1 MKEDFKKQYEK
12 EFEEIKKGFKKQ
24 NRKKIENNWNPPCWK
39 YCYNA
44 LKPFFSPVTLYLLRR
59 NTTLKQ

>member
-24 NRKKIENNWNPPCWK
+24 NRKKIENN
-39 YCYNA
+39 
-44 LKPFFSPVTLYLLRR
+44 
-59 NTTLKQ
+59 